1 MENRLMSPFE
11 KVLKPAIFAICLAM
25 SGYHLLATQF
35 RFMSPVENQ
44 NIHLGFSFVVL
55 FLGLSVTRKA
65 LSVRVLYFILAVLG
79 VAATGYIQV
88 NYLDLVDLAGFLRF
102 EDAVVGV
109 LLIVLAIEAS
119 RCQFGWVIPVLTI
132 GAVLYMMFGMYMP
145 GILHHG
151 GFSFPRTIASV
162 TTTFNGI
169 YGSLLDVSATFIII
183 FMIFGGLLNATG
195 AGKFFMDLACSV
207 GSRFRAGP
215 ALAAVISS
223 AIMGSINGSAVAN
236 VATTGAVTIPLM
248 KRSGFKPE
256 FAGAVEAAASTGGMF
271 LPPIMGV
278 GAFIMAE
285 LTGIAYID
293 IVIAAAI
300 PGILYY
306 FLVGVSVCI
315 RANKDGI
322 SLGVFPDLEPVKKI
336 LLRRGYYFIP
346 IIVVL
351 YYMVIGYSPMT
362 AGLYAIYWLV
372 AIHFLV
378 TALTAPK
385 RFLHKAFWMELADGL
400 VDGAKNGAT
409 VAAILAA
416 VGIMIQAI
424 IATGL
429 AHRFLFQVLALASS
443 IEIGLLMT
451 MGLALFFGMGVP
463 TTASYIILAVLVAPF
478 LVKLGGPLLAVHLFI
493 YYYTIIANITPPV
506 GSAAIVASR
515 MANSNY
521 MKTCLISIRLAMVAL
536 IMPFLFV
543 WHPGL
548 LAQGPWY
555 EILEVTLTATVGL
568 VAIAGFWEGYLLCP
582 TRGAERG
589 LMLVGGTLLILPLP
603 LYVAALGAALF
614 AVALLTQWRR
624 SRSLPSA
631 VLEQAPIN

>member
-1 MENRLMSPFE
+1 MMFSFE
-11 KVLKPAIFAICLAM
+11 KILRPAIFATCLAM
-25 SGYHLLATQF
+25 SGYHLLVTQF

-44 NIHLGFSFVVL
+44 NIHLGFSFAVL
-55 FLGLSVTRKA
+55 FLGLALTHKA
-65 LSVRVLYFILAVLG
+65 RTVRLLYLLLAALG
-79 VAATGYIQV
+79 VVATVYIHV
-88 NYLDLVDLAGFLRF
+88 NYLDLVDMAGFLRPQ
-102 EDAVVGV
+102 DAVIGV
-109 LLIVLAIEAS
+109 LLIVLSIEAS
-119 RCQFGWVIPVLTI
+119 RSQFGWVIPAMTVC
-132 GAVLYMMFGMYMP
+132 AVLYMMFGSYLP

-151 GFSFPRTIASV
+151 GFSFSRTVASV

-169 YGSLLDVSATFIII
+169 YGSLLDVSATFIVI
-183 FMIFGGLLNATG
+183 FMIFGALLNATG
-195 AGKFFMDLACSV
+195 AGKFFMDLACSI

-278 GAFIMAE
+278 GAFIMSE

-293 IVIAAAI
+293 IVIAATI

-315 RANKDGI
+315 RANKDGV
-322 SLGVFPDLEPVKKI
+322 SLGVFSDLEPTSRI
-336 LLRRGYYFIP
+336 LMRRGYYFIP

-372 AIHFLV
+372 AIHFVV

-385 RFLHKAFWMELADGL
+385 RFLQKSFWMELAGGL

-443 IEIGLLMT
+443 VEVGLLMT

-463 TTASYIILAVLVAPF
+463 TTASYILLAILVAPF

-515 MANSNY
+515 VANSAY

-536 IMPFLFV
+536 VMPFLFV
-543 WHPGL
+543 WHPAL

-555 EILEVTLTATVGL
+555 VILEVTVTATVGL
-568 VAIAGFWEGYLLCP
+568 IAIAGFWEGYLFCP
-582 TRGAERG
+582 TRSAERV
-589 LMLVGGTLLILPLP
+589 LMLVGGSMLVLPLP
-603 LYVAALGAALF
+603 LYATAIGAGLF
-614 AVALLTQWRR
+614 AFVLFTQWRR
-624 SRSLPSA
+624 SKAMRDLT
-631 VLEQAPIN
+631 LEQAPVT